1 MATVE
6 EVLSVLADI
15 DYLHDN
21 IQFVIDENLRIV
33 SVPTN
38 GNVIGVVGDH
48 NVNRVNFKMPRYYN
62 GFDMSTFKV
71 RINYENVIGET
82 NYYTVNDLTIE
93 DDYMLFT
100 WLVAN
105 HACVS
110 EGTVTF
116 SVRMFKKDNN
126 TIIQEF
132 NTTIASGRILPT
144 IDAYNPGL
152 EEDDN
157 LNDGSKDIIS
167 EVGSG
172 SSLTSIM
179 DAKIQECILQEE
191 G

>member
-1 MATVE
+1 MASAE
-6 EVLSVLADI
+6 EVLNSIPDL
-15 DYLHDN
+15 DYLHDR
-21 IQFVIDENLRIV
+21 IQFNIDENLRLIA
-33 SVPTN
+33 VPSI

-71 RINYENVIGET
+71 RVNYENVIGET

-93 DDYMLFT
+93 DDYMLFS

-116 SVRMFKKDNN
+116 SVRMFKKDND

-144 IDAYNPGL
+144 IDVYNPGL

-157 LNDGSKDIIS
+157 LEDCSKDIIS

-172 SSLTSIM
+172 PSLISIM